1 MTNLANQL
9 EALSAAATP
18 GHWTTLEGQRIAQEY
33 ATKSRTDLCQGSMSD
48 LELANRQYM
57 AGRGDLDLITWQTAS
72 KERIRWL
79 SVQLA
84 LALRAA
90 DEAEALR
97 ARVAELRESL
107 ELADAMLRGANMNR
121 VVCERKISKA
131 LGDKP

>member
-1 MTNLANQL
+1 MSELANQIA
-9 EALSAAATP
+9 ALSAAAEDRVARAIWMTSHTFAQLDESGDTFDGLP
-18 GHWTTLEGQRIAQEY
+18 DYAQEHY
-33 ATKSRTDLCQGSMSD
+33 FDLARAAIS
-48 LELANRQYM
+48 
-57 AGRGDLDLITWQTAS
+57 
-72 KERIRWL
+72 
-79 SVQLA
+79 
-84 LALRAA
+84 ALRAA